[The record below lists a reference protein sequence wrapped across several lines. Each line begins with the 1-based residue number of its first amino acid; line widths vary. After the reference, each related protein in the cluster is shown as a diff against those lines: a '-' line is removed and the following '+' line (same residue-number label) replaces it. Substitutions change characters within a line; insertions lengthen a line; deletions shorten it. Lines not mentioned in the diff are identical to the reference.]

1 MFIRTKYLGPTNYRG
16 GRVKASTIT
25 GKSVTVDW
33 DHGANVEANHTR
45 AAIELAKRM
54 EWPGRW
60 VGLSNDSGG
69 YAFTSVNAPVSFEVT
84 P

>member
-1 MFIRTKYLGPTNYRG
+1 MFIRTKYLGPTTYRG

-33 DHGANVEANHTR
+33 DHGANIQDNHTR
-45 AAIELAKRM
+45 AATELASKM

-60 VGLSNDSGG
+60 VGLSDDGGG
-69 YAFTSVNAPVSFEVT
+69 YVFTHTAAPVSFEVAV
-84 P
+84 